1 MKKRAIY
8 LALGCLMSLIFIFT
22 SCDKKKKEP
31 IPAPSGLKYVPSV
44 LDALEGYPKQSAVPT
59 ISSSEDVSWKITSV
73 PDHGGNI
80 TIDEKG
86 VIGTKA
92 ELPIGDYVITVYA
105 SNSGGETEFPSAFTV
120 KVSAPIAPT
129 KLEYPPVGAGAA
141 NTLSVTRGQITFAS
155 PVPVTKGAALT
166 FSILTTEPAEV
177 KNYLSINP
185 STGVITIADPKLPAG
200 THKITVEIANE
211 LGKIATILTL
221 EVKPSV
227 PPANLKYTPNVS
239 DPTKTPEGGQI
250 NSPKPT
256 LDVVDGYQYEFKIV
270 APMNPD
276 IKIDASTGVLTI
288 LPDLAK
294 NDYVIDVSVSNK
306 VDAPVVFKS
315 AYTFKIGDPAKPT
328 FVTYT
333 PSTLVYTKNAGYTFE
348 DHEAKSDGTK
358 LTYTF
363 TATSKSGMNKLSDWT
378 GIDSKTGKLSIQD
391 FLGIAEDEYTV
402 EVTATNSQGFSA
414 KGTVLAI
421 VKPEVAITNLQYPN
435 APAEINFGTAF
446 NSGLPTVMGPGV
458 RKDVD
463 AFTIAQIMRDGN
475 MYSNNFDFWMDDNTN
490 DATPRGQYGQVK
502 TVNDLPPGEYKL
514 LVWVKNAITTFPFN
528 DIIVFKVKGGANPPM
543 TLTYPAIST
552 PTATTPILMI
562 KTKSGAMFSS
572 GMPMITGGTPT
583 KYYYRVSGLP
593 AGTPINGITINSTT
607 GEITADGTIIG
618 DKDYVIEVRA
628 ANNDGLALAKVI
640 VAYDKTYF
648 YKNPYTDLEVGGV
661 YEMLIATCSQNPM
674 LCHGNASAR
683 KMGGTEVPNYLRYLS
698 AVDNVIDYAKGMTNG
713 TLATPAT
720 NSFLDRMMISPT
732 DPMRSTKR
740 MPINLASTNP
750 DDIALLKKWVTDGMP
765 QGVQPTA
772 WPASDP

>member
-8 LALGCLMSLIFIFT
+8 LTLGCLMSLIFLFT

-31 IPAPSGLKYVPSV
+31 IPAPSGLKYVPAL
-44 LDALEGYPKQSAVPT
+44 LDALEGYPKQSAVPV
-59 ISSSEDVSWKITSV
+59 ISSSEGVSWKITSV

-86 VIGTKA
+86 IIGTKA
-92 ELPIGDYVITVYA
+92 ELPIGNYVITVYA

-200 THKITVEIANE
+200 THKITVEIANQ
-211 LGKIATILTL
+211 LGKVTTVLTL
-221 EVKPSV
+221 EVKPSI

-239 DPTKTPEGGQI
+239 DPTKTPEGGTVS
-250 NSPKPT
+250 SPEPT
-256 LDVVDGYQYEFKIV
+256 WDKVEGYKYEFDIRSKK
-270 APMNPD
+270 NPN
-276 IKIDASTGVLTI
+276 ITIDPATGVLTI

-294 NDYVIDVSVSNK
+294 GDYVIDVGISNGVDIAIFTSV
-306 VDAPVVFKS
+306 
-315 AYTFKIGDPAKPT
+315 YTFKIGDPIKPT

-333 PSTLVYTKNAGYTFE
+333 PSTLIYQKNAGYTFG
-348 DHEAKSDGTK
+348 DHEVKSDGTK

-363 TATSKSGMNKLSDWT
+363 TATSKSGMNNLSNWANINPKDGKFVISDFI
-378 GIDSKTGKLSIQD
+378 GIPV
-391 FLGIAEDEYTV
+391 DEYTI

-435 APAEINFGTAF
+435 APAEVNFGTAF
-446 NSGLPTVMGPGV
+446 DSGLPTVMGSGM
-458 RKDVD
+458 RKDID
-463 AFTIAQIMRDGN
+463 AYTVTKITRDGN
-475 MYSNNFDFWMDDNTN
+475 MYTNNYDIWMDDNTMET
-490 DATPRGQYGQVK
+490 TPRGQYGQIK

-514 LVWVKNAITTFPFN
+514 TIDVKNAINAFSFP
-528 DIIVFKVKGGANPPM
+528 DVVVFKVKGGANPPM

-552 PTATTPILMI
+552 PTATTPILMM
-562 KTKSGAMFSS
+562 KTKPGAMFSS

-583 KYYYRVSGLP
+583 KYYYRRPGYP
-593 AGTPINGITINSTT
+593 ADQSAINGITINSTT
-607 GEITADGTIIG
+607 GVITVDGTSIG
-618 DKDYVIEVRA
+618 DKNYEIEVRA
-628 ANNDGLALAKVI
+628 ANNDGLALANVI

-648 YKNPYTDLEVGGV
+648 YNNPYTNLEVGGV
-661 YEMLIATCSQNPM
+661 YEMLIRTCSQNPM

-683 KMGGTEVPNYLRYLS
+683 KMGGTEVPNYLRYFS
-698 AVDNVIDYAKGMTNG
+698 TMDNVIDYAKGMTKG

-740 MPINLASTNP
+740 MPINVASTNP
-750 DDIALLKKWVTDGMP
+750 DDIALLKKWVTDGMS
-765 QGVQPTA
+765 QGTQPTA